1 MKISEFLKGYPII
14 SINLHTQFDGR
25 KREVYDILLC
35 LNIDSIQG
43 SQMNLCRVTC
53 NTLHNSSSLAFYNA
67 QVPVRVL

>member
-35 LNIDSIQG
+35 LNIDIIQG
-43 SQMNLCRVTC
+43 SQMNLCRV

>member
-1 MKISEFLKGYPII
+1 MKISQFLKGYPII

-43 SQMNLCRVTC
+43 SQMNFCRV